1 MSTLVLTVNSEQE
14 KVLESLLQYMNV
26 SFQKITPTDDF
37 WDSLSPYAQDR
48 IQRGLADAAAGR
60 YSPAHPFLD
69 QLKQS

>member
-1 MSTLVLTVNSEQE
+1 MSTLVITVNPEQE

-26 SFQKITPTDDF
+26 SFQKVSPTDDF
-37 WDSLSPYAQDR
+37 WELLSPYAQER
-48 IQRGLADAAAGR
+48 IQQGLTDATAGR